1 MLTDGVKA
9 SILMVRQ
16 KKEREENQLVVSQ
29 NKRDVHK
36 IIIPGVTED
45 LPVPDFD
52 YIMGIDPGFRLTAGG
67 IRYNVTTGEYELIKL
82 KSGKLHHDSGN
93 NSRKMKMQQWS
104 KAVED
109 RVRDERERINDEVNE
124 GREDHVQLVIG
135 PMSADYEEFTRF
147 ELKFFTRRINLYAQP
162 KFRHLNFDSIIRRR
176 SNIDNIVNGMCPRN
190 ARTLL
195 FYGSTKF
202 SSFIKG

>member
-1 MLTDGVKA
+1 
-9 SILMVRQ
+9 MVRQ

-93 NSRKMKMQQWS
+93 NSRKIKMQQWS

-109 RVRDERERINDEVNE
+109 RVRDERESQC
-124 GREDHVQLVIG
+124 QLITKN
-135 PMSADYEEFTRF
+135 S
-147 ELKFFTRRINLYAQP
+147 Q
-162 KFRHLNFDSIIRRR
+162 DS
-176 SNIDNIVNGMCPRN
+176 S
-190 ARTLL
+190 
-195 FYGSTKF
+195 
-202 SSFIKG
+202 